1 MTAKGGKNRKV
12 AQETQ
17 LSVTDVSQ
25 SVTDVSQSVTDVSQ
39 SVTVIYYRTDPRQN

>member
-1 MTAKGGKNRKV
+1 MTSKGGKNRKV

-25 SVTDVSQSVTDVSQ
+25 SMSLWFITVQTHGKIKSVLYDKKLKCG
-39 SVTVIYYRTDPRQN
+39 

>member
-25 SVTDVSQSVTDVSQ
+25 SMSLWFITVQTQGKIESVLYDKKLKCG
-39 SVTVIYYRTDPRQN
+39 

>member
-25 SVTDVSQSVTDVSQ
+25 SVTDVSQSVT
-39 SVTVIYYRTDPRQN
+39 VIYYRTDPRQNWICFIW

>member
-25 SVTDVSQSVTDVSQ
+25 SVT
-39 SVTVIYYRTDPRQN
+39 VIYYRTDPRQN

>member
-25 SVTDVSQSVTDVSQ
+25 SVTDVSQSVT
-39 SVTVIYYRTDPRQN
+39 VIYYRTDPRQN